1 MAILE
6 NRVKI
11 SSKTSD
17 FLNTVQLILKNCLL
31 SIFVIISIYLLY
43 VVKPKKLSNFTLEA
57 VGNLSTIGLGIY
69 EKIFS
74 PLISLSDSINQ
85 FRDLNAENLRLKL
98 KLTDL
103 YNLQSE
109 VEILK
114 AENVALKNLMNVV
127 SDEKYDYI
135 TARLLNV
142 SLNPFSKTILV
153 RAGSKDGVKI
163 NQIVSNAQGLVGRIT
178 QVSKSYAKVMLI
190 NDLNSRVPVVTLL
203 TQERGILAGNN
214 QNTQIIYLQKNHNIK
229 QGEKVITSGDGM
241 MFPRGIVVGEVS
253 KISKDIVQVEP
264 IMNFDKTDFIY
275 IFSNSFKFDE
285 IEKTD

>member
-6 NRVKI
+6 NRVRI

-17 FLNTVQLILKNCLL
+17 FLSIIQLISKRFLL
-31 SIFVIISIYLLY
+31 SIFVVVSIFLLY

-57 VGNLSTIGLGIY
+57 TGSISILGLNIY

-74 PLISLSDSINQ
+74 PLIALSDSINQ
-85 FRDLNAENLRLKL
+85 FKDLNAENLKLKL

-103 YNLQSE
+103 YNLQST

-114 AENVALKNLMNVV
+114 AENVALKNLLNVV
-127 SDEKYDYI
+127 PDEEYDYI
-135 TARLLNV
+135 TARLLSV

-153 RAGSKDGVKI
+153 GAGSKDGVKA
-163 NQIVSNAQGLVGRIT
+163 NQIVTNAQGLVGRIT
-178 QVSKSYAKVMLI
+178 QVSDNYSRVMLI

-203 TQERGILAGNN
+203 TQERGMLAGNN
-214 QNTQIIYLQKNHNIK
+214 QNGKIIYLQKDHNIK

-241 MFPRGIVVGEVS
+241 MYPRGIVVGEVS
-253 KISKDIVQVEP
+253 KITKGMVQVEP
-264 IMNFDKTDFIY
+264 IMNFDKTDFIQ
-275 IFSNSFKFDE
+275 IFSNNFKFQE

>member
-11 SSKTSD
+11 NSKTSD
-17 FLNTVQLILKNCLL
+17 FLSIIQLVLKRFLL
-31 SIFVIISIYLLY
+31 SIFVVVSIYLLY

-57 VGNLSTIGLGIY
+57 IGSISIVGANIY
-69 EKIFS
+69 EKIFA

-85 FRDLNAENLRLKL
+85 FRDLNAENLKLKL

-103 YNLQSE
+103 YNLQST

-114 AENVALKNLMNVV
+114 AENLALKNLLNVV
-127 SDEKYDYI
+127 SDVKYDYI

-153 RAGSKDGVKI
+153 GAGSKDGVKVD
-163 NQIVSNAQGLVGRIT
+163 QIVSNAQGLVGRIT
-178 QVSKSYAKVMLI
+178 QVSDNYSRVMLI

-203 TQERGILAGNN
+203 TQERGMLAGNN
-214 QNTQIIYLQKNHNIK
+214 QNTRIIYLQKDHNIK

-241 MFPRGIVVGEVS
+241 MYPRGIVVGEVS
-253 KISKDIVQVEP
+253 KISKDTVQVEP
-264 IMNFDKTDFIY
+264 IMNFDKTDFIH
-275 IFSNSFKFDE
+275 IFSNNFKFEE